1 MRAGLRVEL
10 ILIRH
15 PLPQV
20 APGVCYG
27 SSDIPAGAA
36 ALAEGHAALAPQLAP
51 LLARGAR
58 LYSSPLRRCT
68 ALATLFGT
76 PTLDARLAEMDFGAW
91 ELRPWSDI
99 AHAEVDAWAADLLDY
114 RPGGGE
120 TVREVAA
127 RVQSFLDDLRQDSII
142 VCHAGTIRLIAAM
155 AAGEPL
161 LQAMQKPNQVKYC
174 SILRLS
180 WPGKA
185 GKPV

>member
-1 MRAGLRVEL
+1 MEL

-15 PLPQV
+15 PQPEV

-27 SSDIPAGAA
+27 SSDLPAAVG

-51 LLARGAR
+51 LLARGVR
-58 LYSSPLRRCT
+58 LYASPLQRCT
-68 ALATLFGT
+68 ALASRLGT

-99 AHAEVDAWAADLLDY
+99 PRAEVDAWAADLLDY

-120 TVREVAA
+120 TVREVAV
-127 RVQSFLDDLRQDSII
+127 RVQSFLDDLRHDAII
-142 VCHAGTIRLIAAM
+142 VCHAGTMRLMAAM

-161 LQAMQKPNQVKYC
+161 LHAAQKPNQVKYC

-180 WPGKA
+180 WPA
-185 GKPV
+185 QPANPV